1 MILNLIILLLQQPR
15 KNIFQRYGDI
25 FSDPFFWVMLIIL
38 SAVIYYVFWRF
49 GRNDAAFSEER
60 AHFETQLK
68 YYGYTFKQAN
78 FTGYATA
85 DKDLIQ
91 RLYTIEASNNKS
103 NGGNT
108 TTTLNATVQYR
119 KGQIIAITWQP
130 DISLNA

>member
-49 GRNDAAFSEER
+49 GRNDAGFSEER

-78 FTGYATA
+78 FTDTPLPT
-85 DKDLIQ
+85 KI
-91 RLYTIEASNNKS
+91 
-103 NGGNT
+103 
-108 TTTLNATVQYR
+108 
-119 KGQIIAITWQP
+119 
-130 DISLNA
+130 